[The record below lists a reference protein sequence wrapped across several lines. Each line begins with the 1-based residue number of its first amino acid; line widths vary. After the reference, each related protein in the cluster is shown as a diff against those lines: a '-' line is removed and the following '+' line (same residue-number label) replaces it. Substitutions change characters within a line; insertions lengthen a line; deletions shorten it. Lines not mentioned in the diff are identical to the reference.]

1 MSFTEHNVNGLIY
14 DTSDV
19 ITAAGSGAVHAFTT
33 RHGGVSPAP
42 YDSLNFAD
50 NKGDTSENL
59 LENYRRLG
67 EAVGFDASRAVGC
80 RQIHSDLVRIASE
93 EDAGKILWDD
103 RPYDADGLITN
114 VPNLPLFAY
123 GTDCCVITLYDPT
136 SRSIGAVH
144 AGWRGTASGI
154 ALKAAVSMMS
164 CYGADPYTLRAAISP
179 SIGKCCFETDSDV
192 ADAFFALLDP
202 AMDERIEKRGDKYHI
217 DLKAINRLWLLRAGI
232 DPSRIDVHPDCT
244 KCHPE
249 RYWSHRAMATA
260 RRHGGDDLPYG
271 GCAVK
276 RRLSALLCALTLAL
290 SLSGCWSGDVSDDS
304 NGDFWEETPPVET
317 DTSSTLTPIT
327 SFALPYLQGV
337 TLDPITCPDGMQQT
351 LGALLYEGLFVL
363 DESFA
368 PQNVLCSRYEH
379 NDDCTSYTFYLRDGV
394 SFSDGSSL
402 TASDVLATLR
412 RAQESERY
420 SARFANVASM
430 RASNGA
436 LIVNLTRADS
446 TFPALLD
453 IPIVKSGSEKN
464 TVPLGT
470 GPYLFVTDSDGACL
484 KQNPDWRSDGTL
496 PFERIELR
504 AVKDADTASYLFSSR
519 EVHLLSADLT
529 SSTGDLRSADT
540 ALTDYATANMI
551 YLGFNTQRAPLSD
564 ASLRSALAGA
574 IDRATI
580 TTGYL
585 AGHAEAARFPLSPHS
600 SLYPTEMASTL
611 ASPDL
616 AAALESAGVTENRPR
631 TVTILVS
638 ESDSFKVSIA
648 DYLSRTLSTDVLTV
662 SVRSLPWSD
671 YLTALQNGN
680 FDLYLGEVRLT
691 ANWDI
696 SSLART
702 GGALNYGR
710 YADEQCNTLLDA
722 FSLNETD
729 QTARA
734 LYRYLAQSAP
744 IAPIAFKT
752 ASVLTP
758 SGLIDGLNPTVSSPF
773 YGIEGWTVHFD
784 KR

>member
-1 MSFTEHNVNGLIY
+1 M
-14 DTSDV
+14 
-19 ITAAGSGAVHAFTT
+19 
-33 RHGGVSPAP
+33 
-42 YDSLNFAD
+42 
-50 NKGDTSENL
+50 
-59 LENYRRLG
+59 
-67 EAVGFDASRAVGC
+67 
-80 RQIHSDLVRIASE
+80 
-93 EDAGKILWDD
+93 
-103 RPYDADGLITN
+103 
-114 VPNLPLFAY
+114 
-123 GTDCCVITLYDPT
+123 
-136 SRSIGAVH
+136 
-144 AGWRGTASGI
+144 
-154 ALKAAVSMMS
+154 
-164 CYGADPYTLRAAISP
+164 
-179 SIGKCCFETDSDV
+179 
-192 ADAFFALLDP
+192 
-202 AMDERIEKRGDKYHI
+202 
-217 DLKAINRLWLLRAGI
+217 
-232 DPSRIDVHPDCT
+232 
-244 KCHPE
+244 
-249 RYWSHRAMATA
+249 
-260 RRHGGDDLPYG
+260 
-271 GCAVK
+271 
-276 RRLSALLCALTLAL
+276 CALTLAL

-304 NGDFWEETPPVET
+304 SGDFWEETPPVEA

-363 DESFA
+363 NESFA

-430 RASNGA
+430 RTSNGA
-436 LIVNLTRADS
+436 LIVNLMRSDS
-446 TFPALLD
+446 AFPALLD

-484 KQNPDWRSDGTL
+484 KQNPDWHSDVTL

-504 AVKDADTASYLFSSR
+504 AVK
-519 EVHLLSADLT
+519 
-529 SSTGDLRSADT
+529 DT

-616 AAALESAGVTENRPR
+616 AAALESAGVTESRPR

-710 YADEQCNTLLDA
+710 YADAQCNTLLDA

-784 KR
+784 KG

>member
-1 MSFTEHNVNGLIY
+1 M
-14 DTSDV
+14 
-19 ITAAGSGAVHAFTT
+19 
-33 RHGGVSPAP
+33 
-42 YDSLNFAD
+42 
-50 NKGDTSENL
+50 
-59 LENYRRLG
+59 
-67 EAVGFDASRAVGC
+67 
-80 RQIHSDLVRIASE
+80 
-93 EDAGKILWDD
+93 
-103 RPYDADGLITN
+103 
-114 VPNLPLFAY
+114 
-123 GTDCCVITLYDPT
+123 
-136 SRSIGAVH
+136 
-144 AGWRGTASGI
+144 
-154 ALKAAVSMMS
+154 
-164 CYGADPYTLRAAISP
+164 
-179 SIGKCCFETDSDV
+179 

-232 DPSRIDVHPDCT
+232 DPSRVDVHPDCT

-249 RYWSHRAMATA
+249 RYWSHRAMGDQ
-260 RRHGGDDLPYG
+260 RGGMAAMICLTEEY
-271 GCAVK
+271 AVK

-304 NGDFWEETPPVET
+304 SGDFWEETPPVEA

-402 TASDVLATLR
+402 MASDVLATLR

-446 TFPALLD
+446 AFPALLD

-519 EVHLLSADLT
+519 EVHLLSARPDEQHR
-529 SSTGDLRSADT
+529 RSAQRGHDAHRLRDSEHDLPRLQHT
-540 ALTDYATANMI
+540 ARAALRRVAS
-551 YLGFNTQRAPLSD
+551 QRPRGCDRPRDHHDGLPRWSRRGDALPALAALQPLSD
-564 ASLRSALAGA
+564 G
-574 IDRATI
+574 D
-580 TTGYL
+580 GVD
-585 AGHAEAARFPLSPHS
+585 ARF
-600 SLYPTEMASTL
+600 A
-611 ASPDL
+611 
-616 AAALESAGVTENRPR
+616 
-631 TVTILVS
+631 
-638 ESDSFKVSIA
+638 
-648 DYLSRTLSTDVLTV
+648 
-662 SVRSLPWSD
+662 
-671 YLTALQNGN
+671 
-680 FDLYLGEVRLT
+680 
-691 ANWDI
+691 
-696 SSLART
+696 
-702 GGALNYGR
+702 
-710 YADEQCNTLLDA
+710 
-722 FSLNETD
+722 
-729 QTARA
+729 
-734 LYRYLAQSAP
+734 
-744 IAPIAFKT
+744 
-752 ASVLTP
+752 
-758 SGLIDGLNPTVSSPF
+758 
-773 YGIEGWTVHFD
+773 
-784 KR
+784 

>member
-1 MSFTEHNVNGLIY
+1 M
-14 DTSDV
+14 
-19 ITAAGSGAVHAFTT
+19 
-33 RHGGVSPAP
+33 
-42 YDSLNFAD
+42 
-50 NKGDTSENL
+50 
-59 LENYRRLG
+59 
-67 EAVGFDASRAVGC
+67 
-80 RQIHSDLVRIASE
+80 
-93 EDAGKILWDD
+93 
-103 RPYDADGLITN
+103 
-114 VPNLPLFAY
+114 
-123 GTDCCVITLYDPT
+123 
-136 SRSIGAVH
+136 
-144 AGWRGTASGI
+144 
-154 ALKAAVSMMS
+154 
-164 CYGADPYTLRAAISP
+164 
-179 SIGKCCFETDSDV
+179 
-192 ADAFFALLDP
+192 
-202 AMDERIEKRGDKYHI
+202 
-217 DLKAINRLWLLRAGI
+217 
-232 DPSRIDVHPDCT
+232 
-244 KCHPE
+244 
-249 RYWSHRAMATA
+249 
-260 RRHGGDDLPYG
+260 
-271 GCAVK
+271 K

-304 NGDFWEETPPVET
+304 SGDFWEETPPVEA

-351 LGALLYEGLFVL
+351 LGALLYEGLLVL

-446 TFPALLD
+446 AFPALFD

-496 PFERIELR
+496 PFERIELH

-580 TTGYL
+580 TTG
-585 AGHAEAARFPLSPHS
+585 
-600 SLYPTEMASTL
+600 
-611 ASPDL
+611 
-616 AAALESAGVTENRPR
+616 
-631 TVTILVS
+631 
-638 ESDSFKVSIA
+638 
-648 DYLSRTLSTDVLTV
+648 
-662 SVRSLPWSD
+662 
-671 YLTALQNGN
+671 
-680 FDLYLGEVRLT
+680 
-691 ANWDI
+691 
-696 SSLART
+696 
-702 GGALNYGR
+702 
-710 YADEQCNTLLDA
+710 
-722 FSLNETD
+722 
-729 QTARA
+729 
-734 LYRYLAQSAP
+734 
-744 IAPIAFKT
+744 
-752 ASVLTP
+752 
-758 SGLIDGLNPTVSSPF
+758 
-773 YGIEGWTVHFD
+773 
-784 KR
+784 

>member
-1 MSFTEHNVNGLIY
+1 M
-14 DTSDV
+14 
-19 ITAAGSGAVHAFTT
+19 
-33 RHGGVSPAP
+33 
-42 YDSLNFAD
+42 
-50 NKGDTSENL
+50 
-59 LENYRRLG
+59 
-67 EAVGFDASRAVGC
+67 
-80 RQIHSDLVRIASE
+80 
-93 EDAGKILWDD
+93 
-103 RPYDADGLITN
+103 
-114 VPNLPLFAY
+114 
-123 GTDCCVITLYDPT
+123 
-136 SRSIGAVH
+136 
-144 AGWRGTASGI
+144 
-154 ALKAAVSMMS
+154 
-164 CYGADPYTLRAAISP
+164 
-179 SIGKCCFETDSDV
+179 
-192 ADAFFALLDP
+192 
-202 AMDERIEKRGDKYHI
+202 
-217 DLKAINRLWLLRAGI
+217 
-232 DPSRIDVHPDCT
+232 
-244 KCHPE
+244 
-249 RYWSHRAMATA
+249 
-260 RRHGGDDLPYG
+260 
-271 GCAVK
+271 K

-304 NGDFWEETPPVET
+304 SGDFWEETPPVEA

-402 TASDVLATLR
+402 MASDVLATLR

-446 TFPALLD
+446 AFPALLD

-496 PFERIELR
+496 PFERIDLR

-564 ASLRSALAGA
+564 A
-574 IDRATI
+574 
-580 TTGYL
+580 
-585 AGHAEAARFPLSPHS
+585 ARFPLSPHS

-616 AAALESAGVTENRPR
+616 AAALESAGVTESRPR

-710 YADEQCNTLLDA
+710 YADAQCNTLLDA

-773 YGIEGWTVHFD
+773 YGIEGWTVHLSEG
-784 KR
+784 